1 MRISHSD
8 EKGSILIIDDDVDS
22 ASVLARLFRSEGYRA
37 TTAANGADGLA
48 NVAEAPPEV
57 VITDLDMPVLD
68 GMAVLARVREDH
80 PTLPVI
86 VATAMT
92 DTEHALAAMRA
103 GAEDY
108 VTKPVDFGALLVT
121 VERAIERS
129 RVRAEADELR
139 RQLHE
144 RDSQGV
150 RGMIG
155 VSPAMQRVHHLARH
169 VAPSRATVLLTGESG
184 TGKTEIARVIHQLS
198 PRADKPFVA
207 LHCASIP
214 ETLLE
219 AELFGH
225 EKGSFTG
232 ADRRRI
238 GRFEQANGGTL
249 LLDEIGEIPAA
260 MQVKL
265 LRVLQER
272 TVERIGSNDAIAI
285 DVRLIAATNKDLVE
299 EVRAKRFREDLFYR
313 LNVVQLEMPP
323 LRMRAG
329 DVLLLAEHFLRKFGF
344 ENHKALDGFTDAAR
358 EKILHHKWPGNVR
371 ELENAIERAVI
382 LTQGARID
390 TTDLPIDGAPD
401 GSFAVRIPGC
411 TMAELEKY
419 AILKTLEACGGSTTK
434 TAEMLGISIRT
445 IQYRLHQYGLRG
457 ARVSGSSGS
466 SGAPGSSAAG
476 GGHDGERHMGA

>member
-1 MRISHSD
+1 
-8 EKGSILIIDDDVDS
+8 
-22 ASVLARLFRSEGYRA
+22 
-37 TTAANGADGLA
+37 
-48 NVAEAPPEV
+48 
-57 VITDLDMPVLD
+57 MPGLD
-68 GMAVLARVREDH
+68 GMGVLRAVREQH
-80 PTLPVI
+80 PGLPV
-86 VATAMT
+86 VMMTAMT
-92 DTEHALAAMRA
+92 DTDHAVTAMRA

-108 VTKPVDFGALLVT
+108 VTKPIDFGALLVT

-129 RVRAEADELR
+129 RVRAEADDLR

-155 VSPAMQRVHHLARH
+155 ASPAMQKVYQLARN

-198 PRADKPFVA
+198 PRAGKPFVA

-249 LLDEIGEIPAA
+249 LLDEIGEIPAS

-265 LRVLQER
+265 LRVLQEK
-272 TVERIGSNDAIAI
+272 TIERIGSNEPIAV
-285 DVRLIAATNKDLVE
+285 DVRLVAATNKDLAE
-299 EVRAKRFREDLFYR
+299 EVRAKRFREDLYYR
-313 LNVVQLEMPP
+313 LNVVQIEMPP
-323 LRMRAG
+323 LRLRAG
-329 DVLLLAEHFLRKFGF
+329 DVLLLAEHFLRKFAF
-344 ENHKALDGFTDAAR
+344 ENHKPLDGFTDAAR
-358 EKILHHKWPGNVR
+358 EKILRHKWPGNVR
-371 ELENAIERAVI
+371 ELENALERAVI
-382 LTQGARID
+382 LTQGTRID
-390 TTDLPIDGAPD
+390 SGDLPIDGAPD
-401 GSFAVRIPGC
+401 SSLAVRIPGSS
-411 TMAELEKY
+411 MAELEKY

-434 TAEMLGISIRT
+434 TAEILGISIRT
-445 IQYRLHQYGLRG
+445 IQYRLHLYGRRR
-457 ARVSGSSGS
+457 AQPQSATGSTK
-466 SGAPGSSAAG
+466 
-476 GGHDGERHMGA
+476 HERPMHL